1 VKILLASLVVMATSS
16 LGYADGSG
24 LDDSDSPYVLPPCS
38 DPSDVVGYRACP
50 AYGAWGDNLLAPY
63 VFVDIGVNFW
73 TFSGLAG
80 GTAPSSPR
88 SLAPPSANASTLSST
103 MMNAP
108 SVDRMITYDE
118 RVGVGFAYGLYL
130 AFDFELSAFA
140 SPPTTTT
147 SGLLALLSAGIQHRF
162 GPLTLGGEITGGVL
176 AYSPATQTDLAAE
189 RVVQVRGRADLWLT
203 PWFTIG
209 GVAGESIFG
218 DGWMA
223 GIQLGLHTHAYG
235 RR

>member
-1 VKILLASLVVMATSS
+1 MKTALAWLVIVASS
-16 LGYADGSG
+16 SIGYADTIV
-24 LDDSDSPYVLPPCS
+24 LDENDSPYTLPPCT

-73 TFSGLAG
+73 TFSGLSG
-80 GTAPSSPR
+80 G
-88 SLAPPSANASTLSST
+88 ANASTARSVDSASGSST
-103 MMNAP
+103 AR
-108 SVDRMITYDE
+108 STDRLITYDE

-140 SPPTTTT
+140 EPPTTTT
-147 SGLLALLSAGIQHRF
+147 SGLLALLSAGIQHKL
-162 GPLTLGGEITGGVL
+162 GPITLGGEITGGVL
-176 AYSPATQTDLAAE
+176 AYSPETSTDLAAE
-189 RVVQVRGRADLWLT
+189 RVLEARGRADLWLT

-209 GVAGESIFG
+209 GVAGESLFH

-223 GIQLGLHTHAYG
+223 GFQIGLHTHAYG

>member
-1 VKILLASLVVMATSS
+1 MKILLASLVVMATGS

-24 LDDSDSPYVLPPCS
+24 LDDSDSPYSLPPCV

-50 AYGAWGDNLLAPY
+50 TYGAWGDNLLAPY

-73 TFSGLAG
+73 TFSGLSG
-80 GTAPSSPR
+80 GTTPASAR
-88 SLAPPSANASTLSST
+88 AQTPSANASSVSSA
-103 MMNAP
+103 MNNP

-118 RVGVGFAYGLYL
+118 RVGVGFPYGLYL

-162 GPLTLGGEITGGVL
+162 GPLTIGGEVTGGVL
-176 AYSPATQTDLAAE
+176 AYSPASQTDLAAA
-189 RVVQVRGRADLWLT
+189 RVVEARVRGDLWLT

-209 GVAGESIFG
+209 GVAGESLFG

-223 GIQLGLHTHAYG
+223 GIQFGLHTHAYG